1 MSNQLDGELRAGS
14 TQPFDD
20 GYLGYDP
27 RLSSQRFDS
36 FSNFAE
42 SESVN
47 GPAGDDSP
55 IFTSNSYEQPIHVP
69 YEFSSFSSEVDATS
83 DGAILPPPVEMQ
95 PEQGS
100 ALREW
105 TRLNAIR
112 LEEKEMREKEVLSQ
126 ISDEA
131 DEFKVDFY
139 RKREITVETNKA
151 TNREKEKLFVASHEK
166 FHAEA
171 AGNYWKS
178 IGELIPNEVPTIE
191 KKKGK
196 KDDEK
201 KPSIVVINGPKPGK
215 ATDLSRM
222 RQILL
227 KLKHNTPH
235 HLKPSPPAGPSTKAD
250 SATAPVATAVASSSE
265 PVAVA

>member
-1 MSNQLDGELRAGS
+1 MSNGELRAGS

-105 TRLNAIR
+105 TRL
-112 LEEKEMREKEVLSQ
+112 
-126 ISDEA
+126 
-131 DEFKVDFY
+131 
-139 RKREITVETNKA
+139 
-151 TNREKEKLFVASHEK
+151 
-166 FHAEA
+166 
-171 AGNYWKS
+171 KS
-178 IGELIPNEVPTIE
+178 FN
-191 KKKGK
+191 
-196 KDDEK
+196 
-201 KPSIVVINGPKPGK
+201 
-215 ATDLSRM
+215 
-222 RQILL
+222 
-227 KLKHNTPH
+227 
-235 HLKPSPPAGPSTKAD
+235 
-250 SATAPVATAVASSSE
+250 
-265 PVAVA
+265 

>member
-69 YEFSSFSSEVDATS
+69 YEFSSFSSEVD
-83 DGAILPPPVEMQ
+83 GAILPP

-105 TRLNAIR
+105 RRL
-112 LEEKEMREKEVLSQ
+112 
-126 ISDEA
+126 
-131 DEFKVDFY
+131 
-139 RKREITVETNKA
+139 
-151 TNREKEKLFVASHEK
+151 
-166 FHAEA
+166 
-171 AGNYWKS
+171 KS
-178 IGELIPNEVPTIE
+178 FN
-191 KKKGK
+191 
-196 KDDEK
+196 
-201 KPSIVVINGPKPGK
+201 
-215 ATDLSRM
+215 
-222 RQILL
+222 
-227 KLKHNTPH
+227 
-235 HLKPSPPAGPSTKAD
+235 
-250 SATAPVATAVASSSE
+250 
-265 PVAVA
+265 

>member
-1 MSNQLDGELRAGS
+1 MIYVNRSPPPSPATLVEFCS
-14 TQPFDD
+14 
-20 GYLGYDP
+20 
-27 RLSSQRFDS
+27 DS
-36 FSNFAE
+36 FQLPDYY
-42 SESVN
+42 VTHL
-47 GPAGDDSP
+47 GP
-55 IFTSNSYEQPIHVP
+55 
-69 YEFSSFSSEVDATS
+69 FSLF
-83 DGAILPPPVEMQ
+83 LP
-95 PEQGS
+95 
-100 ALREW
+100 LH
-105 TRLNAIR
+105 L
-112 LEEKEMREKEVLSQ
+112 LSQ
-126 ISDEA
+126 
-131 DEFKVDFY
+131 
-139 RKREITVETNKA
+139 
-151 TNREKEKLFVASHEK
+151 LFVASHEK

-227 KLKHNTPH
+227 KLKHNTPP

-250 SATAPVATAVASSSE
+250 SASAPVATAVASSSE

>member
-1 MSNQLDGELRAGS
+1 MSNGELRAGS

-47 GPAGDDSP
+47 DPAADDSP
-55 IFTSNSYEQPIHVP
+55 IFTSNPIADNSYEQPIHVP
-69 YEFSSFSSEVDATS
+69 YEFSSFSSEVD
-83 DGAILPPPVEMQ
+83 GAILPP

-105 TRLNAIR
+105 RSLNDIR
-112 LEEKEMREKEVLSQ
+112 LEEKEKREKEVLSQ

-178 IGELIPNEVPTIE
+178 IGELIPYEVPTIE

-227 KLKHNTPH
+227 KLKHNTPP

-250 SATAPVATAVASSSE
+250 SASAPVATAVASSSE